1 MGWIPAA
8 GPTKATSGFSQES
21 RPRNITSF
29 HVVYTKLQYLKSPD
43 RVYMSDPNSTI
54 ALAIPQE
61 NGTQRK
67 GYGTTSD
74 ELKTTLTES
83 STGSRNILTYFF
95 LILREI

>member
-1 MGWIPAA
+1 
-8 GPTKATSGFSQES
+8 
-21 RPRNITSF
+21 
-29 HVVYTKLQYLKSPD
+29 
-43 RVYMSDPNSTI
+43 MSDPNSTI

-95 LILREI
+95 LILREIKKKEQAVALSFLEKQTVEFLF